1 MKIKLA
7 GIEWNSVVDGP
18 GLRAVVFAQGCPHSC
33 PGCHNPQAI
42 DPDGGLWHDLNEL
55 AARLCSDR
63 SIRGVTFSGGEPF
76 MQAGAF
82 AALARLL
89 RQAGLDIVTYSG
101 YTYEELLEKAAA
113 NKDIEALLAASDI
126 LIDGPYVREQRD
138 ISLAFRGSANQ
149 RVIDLAKTRQTGKV
163 VLSELHFR

>member
-1 MKIKLA
+1 
-7 GIEWNSVVDGP
+7 
-18 GLRAVVFAQGCPHSC
+18 
-33 PGCHNPQAI
+33 
-42 DPDGGLWHDLNEL
+42 
-55 AARLCSDR
+55 
-63 SIRGVTFSGGEPF
+63 

-89 RQAGLDIVTYSG
+89 QQAGLDIVTYSG

-113 NKDIEALLAASDI
+113 DKDIEALLAASDI